1 MDKKCISYSWRKYIP
16 AIILILFLTKSYSQD
31 NFTAKFFGFSF
42 HPDGDVNAENMPT
55 KIDKNGVAVVNL
67 GMYFGYENF
76 FHKDKLSAKVVTAL
90 YSDCGGLFSG
100 LAHIGFRGV
109 IIETENFSINGGI
122 GPTFIF
128 RRSWYSK
135 FDNYINSGFYR
146 GNETDF
152 WQYKFLW
159 YGGELE
165 FNYKLSETLD
175 LSTTF
180 IPGYPKLIELSVG
193 VRYRFKVHQQIRKG
207 QNGERAH

>member
-1 MDKKCISYSWRKYIP
+1 MKKGVFVF
-16 AIILILFLTKSYSQD
+16 LLLFSSVIGFSQD

-42 HPDGDVNAENMPT
+42 HPDGDVNADNMPT
-55 KIDKNGVAVVNL
+55 KVDKNGVLVVNL
-67 GMYFGYENF
+67 GMYFGYEKF
-76 FHKDKLSAKVVTAL
+76 FHEDKLSFKVVNAY

-100 LAHIGFRGV
+100 LIHVGFRGV
-109 IIETENFSINGGI
+109 IFQKKRFSINGGV

-135 FDNYINSGFYR
+135 FDDYINSGFYN

-165 FNYKLSETLD
+165 FNYKLNDALD
-175 LSTTF
+175 LSGTF
-180 IPGYPKLIELSVG
+180 IPGYPKLLALSFG
-193 VRYRFKVHQQIRKG
+193 VRYRFNYKKDQNAALKHQ
-207 QNGERAH
+207 

>member
-1 MDKKCISYSWRKYIP
+1 MRKSIL
-16 AIILILFLTKSYSQD
+16 LILVLIISITGFSQD
-31 NFTAKFFGFSF
+31 NFTVKFFGFSF
-42 HPDGDVNAENMPT
+42 HPDGDVNADNMPT
-55 KIDKNGVAVVNL
+55 KIDKNGVLVINL

-76 FHKDKLSAKVVTAL
+76 FYKDKLSYKVVTSF

-100 LAHIGFRGV
+100 LIHVGFRGV
-109 IIETENFSINGGI
+109 ILQGEKFSINGGL
-122 GPTFIF
+122 GPTFIY

-135 FDNYINSGFYR
+135 FDDYVNSGFYK

-165 FNYKLSETLD
+165 FNYKLTNNLD

-180 IPGYPKLIELSVG
+180 IPGYPKLLELSVG
-193 VRYRFKVHQQIRKG
+193 VRYRFHNISQKD
-207 QNGERAH
+207 

>member
-1 MDKKCISYSWRKYIP
+1 MWRRNYI
-16 AIILILFLTKSYSQD
+16 LLVFFLFALNGYNQE

-42 HPDGDVNAENMPT
+42 HPDGDVNADNMPT
-55 KIDKNGVAVVNL
+55 KIDRNGVAVINL
-67 GMYFGYENF
+67 GMYLGYENF
-76 FHKDKLSAKVVTAL
+76 FHKDKLSTKVVTAF

-100 LAHIGFRGV
+100 LLHVGFRGV
-109 IIETENFSINGGI
+109 ILEKKNFSINGGI

-135 FDNYINSGFYR
+135 FDDYINSGFYK

-165 FNYKLSETLD
+165 FNYKLNEVLD

-180 IPGYPKLIELSVG
+180 IPGYPKLLELSVG
-193 VRYRFKVHQQIRKG
+193 VRYRFKVHHTIRKNRNAKKG
-207 QNGERAH
+207 R

>member
-1 MDKKCISYSWRKYIP
+1 MKRGVVV
-16 AIILILFLTKSYSQD
+16 ILFIMFGLSGYSQD
-31 NFTAKFFGFSF
+31 NLTAKFFGFSF
-42 HPDGDVNAENMPT
+42 HPDGDVNADNMPT
-55 KIDKNGVAVVNL
+55 KVDRNGVMVINL

-76 FHKDKLSAKVVTAL
+76 FHKDKLSYKVVTAF

-100 LAHIGFRGV
+100 LIHTGFRGV
-109 IIETENFSINGGI
+109 IYSGDKFSVNGGI

-135 FDNYINSGFYR
+135 FDNYINSGFYN

-165 FNYKLSETLD
+165 FNYKMSNSLD

-180 IPGYPKLIELSVG
+180 IPGYPKLLGLSIG
-193 VRYRFKVHQQIRKG
+193 VRYRFGIKSKKDQSADLRHQ
-207 QNGERAH
+207 

>member
-1 MDKKCISYSWRKYIP
+1 MQK
-16 AIILILFLTKSYSQD
+16 IILFILLIYPSFTGTAQN
-31 NFTAKFFGFSF
+31 NFTLKFFGLSF
-42 HPDGDVNAENMPT
+42 HPDGDVNADNMPT
-55 KIDKNGVAVVNL
+55 KIDRNGVAVVNL

-76 FHKDKLSAKVVTAL
+76 FHKDKLSAKVVTAI

-100 LAHIGFRGV
+100 LVHIGFRGV
-109 IIETENFSINGGI
+109 ILDTKRFSINGGI
-122 GPTFIF
+122 CPTFIF

-135 FDNYINSGFYR
+135 FDDYVNSGFYR

-165 FNYKLSETLD
+165 FNYKLNEVLD

-180 IPGYPKLIELSVG
+180 IPGYPKLLELSFG
-193 VRYRFKVHQQIRKG
+193 VRYRFQAHQALRKN
-207 QNGERAH
+207 QNVKKERL

>member
-1 MDKKCISYSWRKYIP
+1 MKKGL
-16 AIILILFLTKSYSQD
+16 AIIVMMITITNGYSQD

-42 HPDGDVNAENMPT
+42 HPDGDINAENMPT
-55 KIDKNGVAVVNL
+55 KIDENGVLVVNL
-67 GMYFGYENF
+67 GMYLGYENF
-76 FHKDKLSAKVVTAL
+76 FHKDKLSYKAVTAF

-100 LAHIGFRGV
+100 LLHVGFRGV
-109 IIETENFSINGGI
+109 IYQNGNFSVNGGL

-135 FDNYINSGFYR
+135 FDDYVNSGFYN

-165 FNYKLSETLD
+165 FNYKLNNSLD
-175 LSTTF
+175 FSTTF
-180 IPGYPKLIELSVG
+180 IPGYPKLLELSVG
-193 VRYRFKVHQQIRKG
+193 IRYRFNKLPKL
-207 QNGERAH
+207 N

>member
-1 MDKKCISYSWRKYIP
+1 MQKS
-16 AIILILFLTKSYSQD
+16 ILFILLIIIPIVGVSQD

-42 HPDGDVNAENMPT
+42 HPDGDENAENMPT
-55 KIDKNGVAVVNL
+55 KLDKNGVVVLNL
-67 GMYFGYENF
+67 GVIFGYENF
-76 FHKDKLSAKVVTAL
+76 FYKDKLSYKTAIAL

-100 LAHIGFRGV
+100 LIHVGLRGV
-109 IIETENFSINGGI
+109 LLQGKKFSISGGL
-122 GPTFIF
+122 GPTFIY

-135 FDNYINSGFYR
+135 FDNYVNSGFYN

-165 FNYKLSETLD
+165 FNYKLNKYLD

-180 IPGYPKLIELSVG
+180 IPGYPKLLDLSFG
-193 VRYRFKVHQQIRKG
+193 VRYRFHKIKKP
-207 QNGERAH
+207 NLKKACL

>member
-1 MDKKCISYSWRKYIP
+1 MKKVVVV
-16 AIILILFLTKSYSQD
+16 ILFVMCAWLGYSQD

-42 HPDGDVNAENMPT
+42 HPDGDVNADNMPT
-55 KIDKNGVAVVNL
+55 KVDRNGVLVINI

-76 FHKDKLSAKVVTAL
+76 FYKDKLSYKVVTAF

-100 LAHIGFRGV
+100 LVHVGFRGV
-109 IIETENFSINGGI
+109 IFQKERFSINGGL
-122 GPTFIF
+122 GPTFIY

-135 FDNYINSGFYR
+135 FDDYVNSGFYD

-165 FNYKLSETLD
+165 FNYKLNKSLD
-175 LSTTF
+175 LSATF
-180 IPGYPKLIELSVG
+180 IPGYPKLLALSFG
-193 VRYRFKVHQQIRKG
+193 VRYRFQQKSKLS
-207 QNGERAH
+207 QDVD

>member
-1 MDKKCISYSWRKYIP
+1 MKKSA
-16 AIILILFLTKSYSQD
+16 AIVILLIIATLKIYSQD
-31 NFTAKFFGFSF
+31 NLTAKFFGFSF
-42 HPDGDVNAENMPT
+42 HPDGDVNADNMPT
-55 KIDKNGVAVVNL
+55 KIDKNGVLVVNL

-76 FHKDKLSAKVVTAL
+76 VYKDKLSIKTATAF

-100 LAHIGFRGV
+100 LVHVGFRGV
-109 IIETENFSINGGI
+109 IFEKGNFSVNGGL

-135 FDNYINSGFYR
+135 FDNYINSGFYN

-165 FNYKLSETLD
+165 FNYKLNKSLD

-180 IPGYPKLIELSVG
+180 IPGYPKLLELSFG
-193 VRYRFKVHQQIRKG
+193 VRYRFRKIPKPIRNVG
-207 QNGERAH
+207 L